1 MYPLLMIC
9 TYVVKGSNHYVIFK
23 RCHVVKFVII
33 SIQYIQNP
41 QYMTPVLDSL
51 PLTDGFPANAG
62 KCSHGGPSDVYRWF
76 PATGGINKETSDPG
90 LSPHYHLHT
99 EAGRAAVQATADFLV
114 GQGEF

>member
-1 MYPLLMIC
+1 
-9 TYVVKGSNHYVIFK
+9 
-23 RCHVVKFVII
+23 
-33 SIQYIQNP
+33 
-41 QYMTPVLDSL
+41 MTPVLDSL

-114 GQGEF
+114 GQGEIWTPRFEFYDICITVYKHFIVEFL